1 MDSPDRPQRPAKPRA
16 VGRRYKEQ
24 RTLRTRTQSRTRRQ
38 TKLDGCSN
46 LLIKP
51 SDRGAPQDNN
61 TDVQRATSVAKHRP
75 TLSGAKEGRSK
86 EGRKFRPTDSPVL
99 GPTLGRIPYFQLS
112 TPCTYYTH
120 SSRFELPFRGFAIL
134 QASAI
139 LAAHCCGAVAGGSK
153 QSGNALHEVC
163 RASLPPVRPCR
174 CVVRTRCVTCKLEG

>member
-1 MDSPDRPQRPAKPRA
+1 MRVFDSACSDRP
-16 VGRRYKEQ
+16 
-24 RTLRTRTQSRTRRQ
+24 TRRAGEHSVFLGRN
-38 TKLDGCSN
+38 TPNDR
-46 LLIKP
+46 P
-51 SDRGAPQDNN
+51 SFGPKKGSGARIVICHIENWAFSSDFDRP
-61 TDVQRATSVAKHRP
+61 TDRLTDRP